1 MTNDPPPDDD
11 HWRTEALIRMDRAA
25 DILDRIESDEP
36 CPVEERSDLAGD
48 RDQVPDLWLDT
59 VATRRL
65 KVAVDYL
72 AGVRDL
78 VTVGL
83 HYYAPFPL
91 LRAVLESAATAVW
104 LLESDERSVRL
115 RRLVGLHIDDTNN
128 KKSVQFMVPEQ
139 YRDPFDHEPG
149 IKKMVQE
156 SGSPRGKCKFPDY
169 TAVFKTID
177 DLPGEAASMLL
188 AWRVCSG
195 FSHGLTWATTGLIP
209 QTNRAQVGPTLHRF
223 EGAPNYQLVATMVR
237 TAVRAI
243 ELADC
248 YFQVRRTTRP
258 HDITFE
264 FTRH

>member
-1 MTNDPPPDDD
+1 VTTEPPPDHD
-11 HWRTEALIRMDRAA
+11 HWRTEALSRMNRAGA
-25 DILDRIESDEP
+25 VLDRIDSDDPYPIED
-36 CPVEERSDLAGD
+36 RSDLAGD
-48 RDQVPDLWLDT
+48 REQIPDLWLDT

-78 VTVGL
+78 VSGGL

-104 LLESDERSVRL
+104 LLESDERPVRL

-128 KKSVQFMVPEQ
+128 KKSVQFMLPEQ

-149 IKKMVQE
+149 IKKMIQE

-177 DLPGEAASMLL
+177 DLPGEGASMLL

-195 FSHGLTWATTGLIP
+195 FSHGLTWATTGLIQ

-223 EGAPNYQLVATMVR
+223 DGTPNYQLVATMVR
-237 TAVRAI
+237 TAVRTI

-248 YFQVRRTTRP
+248 YFQVRRTARP

-264 FTRH
+264 FTRD